1 MFRRI
6 LIASASAGNGHVK
19 AAEAMEV
26 AFRRLAP
33 DAEIVNID
41 VFKPEYS
48 TPGMGRLYGQGY
60 IRMANKAPTALGI
73 MYDRT
78 DRPWGEHG
86 RKVGFRKL
94 KRFISDFQPDL
105 VVSTHF
111 IPSEVVSH
119 LLCTGKINAVS
130 AIVVTDFDAH
140 AMWFSRHYDRYFVA
154 LGETREYLRK
164 HGIDASRIS
173 VTGIPINPVFAEPKD
188 KLAMR
193 AKYGLDADR
202 PAILLS
208 AGGFGVGPMQ
218 DILEA
223 LKEVEHPIQVLA
235 LCGKNA
241 ELKERI
247 EAMASTAPATL
258 KLLPIGYTDK
268 MDEYMTAA
276 DIVLGKPGGL
286 TTSEGLAKELA
297 FVIVNPI
304 PGQEERNSDHLLE
317 EGVAVRSN
325 ELTTL
330 AYKLNQLLGDP
341 ARLASMQRNAARLGH
356 PGSACEI
363 ASILL
368 AGPTQHS
375 GCTCT
380 DNRRCRVKS

>member
-6 LIASASAGNGHVK
+6 LILSASAGNGHVK

-26 AFRRLAP
+26 AFRNLAP
-33 DAEIVNID
+33 GAEIRNID

-48 TPGMGRLYGQGY
+48 TRAVGRLYGEGY
-60 IRMANKAPTALGI
+60 IKLANAAPTALGI

-78 DRPWGEHG
+78 DQPWGEHG

-94 KRFISDFQPDL
+94 KKFITEFQPDL

-119 LLCTGKINAVS
+119 LLCKGKINAVS
-130 AIVVTDFDAH
+130 AVVVTDFDAH
-140 AMWFSRHYDRYFVA
+140 AMWFSRHYDHYFVA

-164 HGIDASRIS
+164 HGIFEDRIH
-173 VTGIPINPVFAEPKD
+173 VTGIPINPVFATRKD
-188 KLAMR
+188 KREMR
-193 AKYGLDADR
+193 TKYGLDQDR

-218 DILEA
+218 DILA
-223 LKEVEHPIQVLA
+223 GLADVEHAIQVLA
-235 LCGKNA
+235 LCGKNL
-241 ELKERI
+241 ELKAKI
-247 EAMASTAPATL
+247 EAMETPASL
-258 KLLPIGYTDK
+258 KLVPIGYTDK
-268 MDEYMTAA
+268 MDEYMSAA

-317 EGVAVRSN
+317 EGVAIRSN
-325 ELTTL
+325 ELSTL
-330 AYKLNQLLGDP
+330 AYKLNQLLGSPD
-341 ARLASMQRNAARLGH
+341 RVRSMQANAARLAH
-356 PGSACEI
+356 PNSAQEI

-368 AGPTQHS
+368 ARQSQHRGITCLVNPSCCVTQS
-375 GCTCT
+375 
-380 DNRRCRVKS
+380 